1 MDIPTFDTKKELF
14 DFLITN
20 KDKIIASKKAVIK
33 HGASVPFDLV
43 MPGKAQVVKSIAKAD
58 NLVEE
63 VAVKAIINT
72 TNILDSHGD
81 VHLPGIWNKS
91 LKENRYVMHLQ
102 EHEMKF
108 DHIISEGEDL
118 KVSTKK
124 YTWKELGFKFE
135 GETEALVFDSVVK
148 RSNNAL
154 MFDRYK
160 NSKVKNHSVGMQYVK
175 LMLAINSDDYPTEKE
190 IWDKYYPE
198 IANKEAADAAGYFWA
213 VKEAKVIEGSAVPIG
228 SNYATPT
235 LEPDDS
241 TPKNNQIEPSMDTQE
256 FKEIFKN
263 NLKNLLR

>member
-43 MPGKAQVVKSIAKAD
+43 MPGKAQAVKSIAKAD

-108 DHIISEGEDL
+108 DHIISEVEDL
-118 KVSTKK
+118 KVSAKK
-124 YTWKELGFKFE
+124 YTWKELGFNFE

-148 RSNNAL
+148 RSNNQL

-160 NSKVKNHSVGMQYVK
+160 NKKVKNHSVGMQYVK

-198 IANKEAADAAGYFWA
+198 IANKEAADAAGFFWA
-213 VKEAKVIEGSAVPIG
+213 VKEARLIEGSAVPIG

-241 TPKNNQIEPSMDTQE
+241 TPKNNQIEPPTGTQQIDLV
-256 FKEIFKN
+256 KLSKL
-263 NLKNLLR
+263 LKL